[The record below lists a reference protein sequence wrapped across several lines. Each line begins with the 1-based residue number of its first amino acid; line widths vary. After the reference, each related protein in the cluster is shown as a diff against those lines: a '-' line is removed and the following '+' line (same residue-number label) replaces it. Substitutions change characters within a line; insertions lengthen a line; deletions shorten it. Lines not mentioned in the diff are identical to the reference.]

1 MRLDKVSQMIPKVS
15 SDSWVGNII
24 ITDKEYAEG
33 TDLGRN
39 MNSFMDHIGCV
50 QNVMLGK
57 IKPKI

>member
-1 MRLDKVSQMIPKVS
+1 MIPKVS